1 MRSRGFTLI
10 ELLIAVTIAGL
21 VLLVTVPS
29 FGSYLKD
36 LNNKK
41 VRTNLISDLR
51 VARQLAVT
59 EHRPVV
65 VRFGT
70 TSSTTDI
77 TTYSIHIDTNGDRIV
92 QAGESF
98 YQKNLPSGTKFT
110 KVSLTPND
118 SLIFDISGVL
128 WPSTT
133 GGWVVVNG
141 RSRNDTL
148 YVSAAGI
155 VFQP

>member
-1 MRSRGFTLI
+1 LI
-10 ELLIAVTIAGL
+10 ELLIALTIAGL
-21 VLLVTVPS
+21 VLLVTVPNFS
-29 FGSYLKD
+29 GYLKD
-36 LNNKK
+36 ANNKK
-41 VRTNLISDLR
+41 VRTGLIQDLR

-65 VRFGT
+65 VAFGT

-77 TTYSIHIDTNGDRIV
+77 TTYSIHVDTNGDRAV

-98 YQKNLPSGTKFT
+98 YRRDLPSGTKFT
-110 KVSLTPND
+110 KVSLDPPD

-141 RSRNDTL
+141 RSHNDTL